1 MITSSRLKELRT
13 ESVQA
18 SISIAKSILEQGIDP
33 FVTKEQ
39 ERAAVADR
47 KGFVLQV
54 KICGDEKAF
63 YVSGEGGQN
72 KVEVPRAN
80 DRINDALGRAL
91 QTELESAL
99 QAAGFDVIN
108 VEMRVMENLQHR
120 PEAINLR
127 ISACF

>member
-18 SISIAKSILEQGIDP
+18 STSIAKSLLENGIDP
-33 FVTKEQ
+33 FITKEQ

-47 KGFVLQV
+47 KGFVVQV
-54 KICGDEKAF
+54 QICGDEKAF
-63 YVSGEGGQN
+63 YVSGEGGQT
-72 KVEVPRAN
+72 KVDVPSAN

-91 QTELESAL
+91 QAELETAL
-99 QAAGFDVIN
+99 ETSGFDVVS
-108 VEMRVMENLQHR
+108 VEMRVMENFRHR
-120 PEAINLR
+120 PEAIKLR